1 MNNKLSF
8 TLSGNMVTNPAQ
20 VKVTGVNYINADAK
34 FSTNDIQLLSY
45 NYNNVVSPPVA
56 MGSIT
61 NIKVTRSVST
71 TYQLTS
77 LNIQLTIQNTIS
89 NNEYLLIQLAT
100 ETASK
105 DTSNPI
111 GIKRYSDSQFNTL
124 LRTGSVTASYSAT
137 TNWV

>member
-1 MNNKLSF
+1 
-8 TLSGNMVTNPAQ
+8 
-20 VKVTGVNYINADAK
+20 
-34 FSTNDIQLLSY
+34 
-45 NYNNVVSPPVA
+45 

-111 GIKRYSDSQFNTL
+111 GIKRYSDS
-124 LRTGSVTASYSAT
+124 
-137 TNWV
+137 